1 MNASK
6 ADIESYSGLITVS
19 LDRSKKA
26 ISEKKKI
33 REALTKSLRLLARYV
48 EIMCKND
55 MPTSLSSGFEAAA
68 TTRTPAQPLPPASI
82 IKIDHGNS
90 GELQVMMKSLPGARA
105 HDVRFAPVPAG
116 GGTPTTWTTETFAS
130 AKIAV

>member
-68 TTRTPAQPLPPASI
+68 TTRTPAQPLPPPSI
-82 IKIDHGNS
+82 IT
-90 GELQVMMKSLPGARA
+90 LP
-105 HDVRFAPVPAG
+105 HAPTPPLPPLTPPLPPPPPPAAPPPPPPPPPP
-116 GGTPTTWTTETFAS
+116 TPP
-130 AKIAV
+130 